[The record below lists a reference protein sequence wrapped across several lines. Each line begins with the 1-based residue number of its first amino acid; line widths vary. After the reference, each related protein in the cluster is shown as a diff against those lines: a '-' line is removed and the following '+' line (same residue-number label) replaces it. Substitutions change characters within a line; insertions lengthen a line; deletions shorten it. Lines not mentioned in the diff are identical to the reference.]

1 MKKILALVIILA
13 FVFTLGACN
22 GNGDVPTEPPTD
34 TPTDTPADTPVVEEE
49 EVDFGARDV
58 EPEPGAA
65 GSIEL
70 WSMFTGQDGDTFA
83 NIIDGFNAT
92 NPDFTVIYRPM
103 EAGDMYLNW
112 ALAAAA
118 GEGIPD
124 ISMSHI
130 ERLPLFQREGRLTDL
145 SPFLERAGISP
156 DDFSESAWSM
166 GSIGGGQYGIPI
178 DMTAWILWVNMDLY
192 EELGL
197 NVLDMDNRA
206 LLWDDL
212 FNVAPDIIEAGYIP
226 YGIDAPFWTFI
237 GTYGQLGGIL
247 SDDGTTPSFDNDL
260 SRTVINHYRDLI
272 ERGFTQPEGVS
283 AWDEFLAGNI
293 VFHVNGV
300 WALNPIRE
308 SAINIE
314 MFNFPAFDVDNLG
327 HWASSHFMTIPY
339 NPDMGE
345 DRIIASL
352 QAMAYLVAN
361 SMEWSMAGLIPVH
374 QSVIDDPAFR
384 ELPQAFLA
392 DQNEEHV
399 FFDYIYYGYAMDALG
414 RVMHDMFFGHL
425 SVDDGLA
432 QAQAETRDLI
442 EMGGQ

>member
-1 MKKILALVIILA
+1 MKKL
-13 FVFTLGACN
+13 FVLMISFVLIFTMVACG
-22 GNGDVPTEPPTD
+22 GNGAPA
-34 TPTDTPADTPVVEEE
+34 DTPADTPADAPAEAPPEEE
-49 EVDFGARDV
+49 EEEGFGAREV

-65 GSIEL
+65 GTIEL

-92 NPDFTVIYRPM
+92 GPDFTVIYRPM

-118 GEGIPD
+118 GEGLPE

-130 ERLPLFQREGRLTDL
+130 ERVPLFQREGRLTDL
-145 SPFLERAGISP
+145 TPYLDRAGINP
-156 DDFSESAWSM
+156 GDFNQAAWSM
-166 GSIGGGQYGIPI
+166 ASIDGGQYGIPI
-178 DMTAWILWVNMDLY
+178 DVHSWVLWVNMDLY

-197 NVLDMDNRA
+197 NILDMENRV

-212 FNVAPDIIEAGYIP
+212 FDAAPGIIDAGYIP
-226 YGIDAPFWTFI
+226 YGVDAPVWSFLAS
-237 GTYGQLGGIL
+237 YAQLGGVL
-247 SDDGTTPSFDNDL
+247 SDDGTEPSFDNDIAYAAI
-260 SRTVINHYRDLI
+260 SHYRDMI

-283 AWDEFLAGNI
+283 AWDEFLAGNV
-293 VFHVNGV
+293 VFHANGV
-300 WALNPIRE
+300 WGLNPIRE

-314 MFNFPAFDVDNLG
+314 MFNFPAFDANNLG
-327 HWASSHFMTIPY
+327 QWTSSHYMTIPY

-352 QAMAYLVAN
+352 KAMLYLVEN
-361 SMEWSMAGLIPVH
+361 SFEWAMAGLVPTHEAIVN
-374 QSVIDDPAFR
+374 DPAFR

-392 DQNEEHV
+392 DQEDELKI
-399 FFDYIYYGYAMDALG
+399 FGYMYYGYATDALG

-425 SVDDGLA
+425 SIADGLS
-432 QAQAETRDLI
+432 QAQTETRDLI
-442 EMGGQ
+442 EMGAQ